1 MSVSFSLRLVSDA
14 RDRTAGGQV
23 RNREE
28 EDLIKTLYA
37 QVKDLKIKNSKLTK
51 DNEKLTDQYERKKR
65 EVSILSKGKKA
76 SSGVAP
82 SSARRASPD
91 RPLSGSGTGTQRL
104 RSSALTE
111 SKDVDIKAASARR
124 SQDAPVAMPRSGGV
138 GASAAA
144 FRDEGLMQITQQL
157 QARYAQWAASIIET

>member
-1 MSVSFSLRLVSDA
+1 MWCYCCS
-14 RDRTAGGQV
+14 GGQV

-37 QVKDLKIKNSKLTK
+37 QVKDLKAKNSKLVK

-76 SSGVAP
+76 SAAGSAGT
-82 SSARRASPD
+82 ARRPSPD
-91 RPLSGSGTGTQRL
+91 RPSSETKRPK
-104 RSSALTE
+104 SSALTE

-124 SQDAPVAMPRSGGV
+124 SQDSFVAIPQLGV
-138 GASAAA
+138 PGTSTSASAA
-144 FRDEGLMQITQQL
+144 FRDEALLQITQQL
-157 QARYAQWAASIIET
+157 QARYESNISLFASFL